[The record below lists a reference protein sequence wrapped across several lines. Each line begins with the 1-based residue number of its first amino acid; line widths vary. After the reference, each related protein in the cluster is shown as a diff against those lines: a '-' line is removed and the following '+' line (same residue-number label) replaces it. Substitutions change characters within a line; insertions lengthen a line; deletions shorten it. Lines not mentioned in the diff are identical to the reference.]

1 MIIPTHDQTATKRSR
16 SAFTLVEL
24 ILVMILMVVVAS
36 LVAPS
41 LGSFFRG
48 RSLDSEARRLVSLT
62 HYGQSR
68 AVSDGVPVVL
78 WIDAKQRAY
87 GLVQEATYA
96 TVDTKSVQYTLADDL
111 EIDTGITTVNPARV
125 IPQTMD
131 GIRPGR
137 DAVVIRFKPDG
148 FMEEGGPSQVWLN
161 EKARPGEPKRDGIW
175 ITPTQ
180 DGSSYE
186 IQTNYTASVRR

>member
-1 MIIPTHDQTATKRSR
+1 MLTSTHDQSPTRRSR
-16 SAFTLVEL
+16 AAFTLVEL

-48 RSLDSEARRLVSLT
+48 RSLDSEARRIVSLT

-78 WIDAKQRAY
+78 WIDAKQRVY
-87 GLVQEATYA
+87 GLVQESTYA
-96 TVDTKSVQYTLADDL
+96 AVDTKSVQYTLAEDL
-111 EIDTGITTVNPARV
+111 EIDTGINPVNPSRI
-125 IPQTMD
+125 IPQTLD

-148 FMEEGGPSQVWLN
+148 FMDEGGPRQVWLS
-161 EKARPGEPKRDGIW
+161 EKARPGEPSRDGIL

-186 IQTNYTASVRR
+186 IQTNYTAGVRR